1 MRTQIRIGFIALNDA
16 ALMVV
21 AEALGFYIS
30 EGLEVSLSR
39 EANWSNIRDK
49 VSYGLLDGAHMLA
62 TLPLSRGLGLGPTL
76 GHIIAPMALGA
87 NGNSVVVSS
96 RLKAVFEDL
105 GAASLLESARALRQV
120 IQLRRS
126 VGEGRITL
134 AMPFTYSPH
143 HFVLRHWLAA
153 GGIDPDR
160 QVQWVV
166 LPPSR
171 MADALRDGVI
181 DGFCSGSPWPQMAEL
196 KGDGQVLFSDPDFWT
211 LKPEKVLG
219 LRGVWAEENP
229 EAVRGLVK
237 ALLRAAQWASDDANQ
252 TELAHIL
259 ARDIYVGAPL
269 EAVQK
274 ALSAG
279 GAGLILDPQTAT
291 FPWLSH
297 AKWFMG
303 QFVRWGLTSE
313 AHDFDAIARNVYRP
327 DLWRQAAGELGL
339 SLPLSDEKDEGG
351 HTQNWHLPADPVDIL
366 MPPNRLF
373 DDGLFR
379 SVPAEPA

>member
-1 MRTQIRIGFIALNDA
+1 MSAQVKIGFIALNDA
-16 ALMVV
+16 ALIVV
-21 AEALGFYIS
+21 AEALGFYRS
-30 EGLEVSLSR
+30 EGLEVTLSR

-76 GHIIAPMALGA
+76 GQIIAPMALGA

-96 RLKAVFEDL
+96 RLKAVFEDQ
-105 GAASLLESARALRQV
+105 GASSLLESARALRQV

-126 VGEGRITL
+126 VGEGPITL

-219 LRGVWAEENP
+219 LRGIWAEENP
-229 EAVRGLVK
+229 ETVQGLVK
-237 ALLRAAQWASDDANQ
+237 ALLRAAQWASEAGNQ
-252 TELAHIL
+252 TELANIL
-259 ARDIYVGAPL
+259 ARDVYVGAPV

-274 ALSAG
+274 ALSEG
-279 GAGLILDPQTAT
+279 GAGLLLDAQTAT

-327 DLWRQAAGELGL
+327 DLWRQAAGEIGL

-351 HTQNWHLPADPVDIL
+351 HAQSWSLAAKPTDIL

-373 DDGLFR
+373 DGGLFR